1 MWVAP
6 RPFWAYS
13 VRKDPGSPPLRDCF
27 WSILADQN
35 TWIAL
40 ITERR
45 FTELGRQM
53 SMKFKQHMVSL
64 VLRHRL
70 VVAVVGNASDIV
82 VGPARRVLCL
92 ASALDRTLLL
102 PTILRSTIAL
112 HLPGYLRARV
122 VDHNCPGTAVCEP

>member
-1 MWVAP
+1 MGCVGVNHNVGRTSPLLGLFGEEGP
-6 RPFWAYS
+6 RF
-13 VRKDPGSPPLRDCF
+13 PPLRDCF

-35 TWIAL
+35 TWITL

-45 FTELGRQM
+45 LTELGRQM
-53 SMKFKQHMVSL
+53 SMKFRQHMVSL

-70 VVAVVGNASDIV
+70 VVTVVGSASDIV

-102 PTILRSTIAL
+102 PTISRSTIAL

-122 VDHNCPGTAVCEP
+122 V